1 MGSIGDSYDNGHIK
15 SFWARMQVEL
25 LNGRWWNTRL
35 ELANAIFDI
44 SSDLPQPPTTP
55 QPITVSIMPNL
66 WATRGGRF
74 LFAKGT
80 RKARLVVVGLAACT
94 GIGAASSAPHATA
107 ATGSAFCAEA
117 QTELTKLGTIAKSSG
132 TAMSAKATPATLKAQ
147 LAPFLK
153 TFRDSSSKL
162 QKDAPANLRTAVKTY
177 LDQGVKGIVALERVG
192 WDIKKLPQHIT
203 DPTNFTTVIA
213 PLVAY
218 AKSTC
223 GVVLLPM
230 SQLSAEPSSSTT
242 PTLSKT
248 AAGELNVCPLLTLA
262 EASAVAKN
270 SVQAGKQRTG
280 LTGATTCNFN
290 FEAGNTPSV
299 TVAVKRGRD
308 YFDFLAGQGSKQPVT
323 GVGDEAFTCDVC
335 GGSNLVVSAKGSS
348 LLVRVTR
355 PAGIAP
361 PTLADLKALA
371 ALVVSRL
378 Q

>member
-1 MGSIGDSYDNGHIK
+1 M
-15 SFWARMQVEL
+15 
-25 LNGRWWNTRL
+25 
-35 ELANAIFDI
+35 
-44 SSDLPQPPTTP
+44 PTF
-55 QPITVSIMPNL
+55 S
-66 WATRGGRF
+66 ATRGGRF

-117 QTELTKLGTIAKSSG
+117 QTELTRLGAIAKSSV
-132 TAMSAKATPATLKAQ
+132 TAMSAKGTPATLKAQ

-162 QKDAPANLRTAVKTY
+162 QKDAPGNLRTAVKTY

-230 SQLSAEPSSSTT
+230 SQLSAEPSSTT

-248 AAGELNVCPLLTLA
+248 AAGELNVCPLVTLA

-290 FEAGNTPSV
+290 FEARNTPSV

-308 YFDFLAGQGSKQPVT
+308 YFDFLAGQGPKQPVT
-323 GVGDEAFTCDVC
+323 GVGDDAFTCDVC

-348 LLVRVTR
+348 LLVRVSR
-355 PAGIAP
+355 PTGMTP
-361 PTLADLKALA
+361 PTLADLKAFA

-378 Q
+378 QQ